1 MKQQVTIF
9 DLQAEL
15 CSAMGHPLRVQI
27 VHLLRDGPR
36 RVSAI
41 AEELNV
47 TQATVSRHLAILRNV
62 GILSCQRQGTDMI
75 YQISSPKIPEICE
88 SMRKALLERE
98 SQRSEI
104 FQNIEE

>member
-15 CSAMGHPLRVQI
+15 CTAMGHPVRVQI
-27 VHLLRDGPR
+27 VHLLRSGPK

-41 AEELNV
+41 AEDLNIS
-47 TQATVSRHLAILRNV
+47 QATISRHLSVLRNV
-62 GILSCQRQGTDMI
+62 GILSSQRQGTDMI
-75 YQISSPKIPEICE
+75 YQISNPKITEICE
-88 SMRKALLERE
+88 SMRKVLSERE

-104 FQNIEE
+104 LQSF